1 MKVLV
6 INSGSSSLKYQLL
19 NMETEA
25 VMATGLV
32 ERIGETMGAVKH
44 EANPDTDAEKK
55 VSREEA
61 VPDHKTAMHMVVD
74 MITDAEVG
82 VIASTSE
89 IDAVGHR
96 VLQGGEDFTK
106 PCVVTPEIKDAIRAN
121 IPIGPLHNPA
131 NLMGIEVAEELFENV
146 PQVAVFD
153 TEFHQTMPKKAFL
166 YPLPYEMYTELRVR
180 RYGFHGTSHKYIT
193 KQAAKQLGKAKDDVN
208 LITIHLGNGCSMA
221 AVKNGRCVDT
231 TMGLTPLEGLMMGTR
246 SGDIDPSICAYVAE
260 QKGMTPK
267 EIDNMLNKQSGLKGV
282 CGLND
287 MRDIH
292 SAVDKGNEQAR
303 LALDMFVYRIKK
315 YVGAFAAVV
324 GNLDAI
330 VFTAGIGENDDIVR
344 QEVCEGLEG
353 LGIVIDTERN
363 AGRVKKAKAIGSD
376 DGRVA
381 IWVIPTNEELEIA
394 QESLEVLGK

>member
-25 VMATGLV
+25 VMASGIV
-32 ERIGETMGAVKH
+32 ERIGEAMGALKH

-55 VSREEA
+55 VA
-61 VPDHKTAMHMVVD
+61 KDQPVPDHKTAMHMVVD
-74 MITDAEVG
+74 MITDAENG

-131 NLMGIEVAEELFENV
+131 NLMGIEVAEELFAGV

-221 AVKNGRCVDT
+221 AVRNGRCVDT

-246 SGDIDPSICAYVAE
+246 SGDIDPSICAYIAE

-292 SAVDKGNEQAR
+292 SAVEKGDEMAK

-344 QEVCEGLEG
+344 EQVCEGLEG
-353 LGIVIDTERN
+353 LGIVIDTKLNE
-363 AGRVKKAKAIGSD
+363 GRVKAAKTVNAEDS
-376 DGRVA
+376 RVA

-394 QESLEVLGK
+394 QEALEVLGK